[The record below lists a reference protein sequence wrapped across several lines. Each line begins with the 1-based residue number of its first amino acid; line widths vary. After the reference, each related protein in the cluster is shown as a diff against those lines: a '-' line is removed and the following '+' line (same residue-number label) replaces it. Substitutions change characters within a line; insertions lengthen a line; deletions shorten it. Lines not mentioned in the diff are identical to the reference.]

1 MKILLVE
8 DEPGVASFI
17 RKGLEE
23 QQHEV
28 QVTYDGETALQIL
41 DGTVWDV
48 IILDVILPR
57 LSGLEV
63 CRIIREK
70 LHLSTPV
77 LMLKALGST
86 DNIVKG
92 LETGAD
98 DYLVKPF
105 KFKELLARIKA
116 LLRRHDGEVIPLRK
130 LLFADVELDLDKKVV
145 SRAGLPVI
153 LTSRE
158 FLLLEYFMRNPNR
171 VISRT
176 EILQNVWEINFDTG
190 SNVIEVS
197 LSYLRNR
204 MDKGHRRRLLHTNMR
219 EAYKMQAHV

>member
-1 MKILLVE
+1 ML
-8 DEPGVASFI
+8 
-17 RKGLEE
+17 
-23 QQHEV
+23 
-28 QVTYDGETALQIL
+28 TAL
-41 DGTVWDV
+41 V
-48 IILDVILPR
+48 
-57 LSGLEV
+57 
-63 CRIIREK
+63 
-70 LHLSTPV
+70 
-77 LMLKALGST
+77 ST
-86 DNIVKG
+86 DNIGKG

-176 EILQNVWEINFDTG
+176 EILENVWEINFDQG
-190 SNVIEVS
+190 SNVIDVYI
-197 LSYLRNR
+197 SYLRNKI
-204 MDKGHRRRLLHTNMR
+204 DKGHPRRLIHTKVGMGYIIDRKSTRLNSS
-219 EAYKMQAHV
+219 H

>member
-70 LHLSTPV
+70 LPLSTPV
-77 LMLKALGST
+77 LMLTALGST
-86 DNIVKG
+86 DSIVKG
-92 LETGAD
+92 LETGAA
-98 DYLVKPF
+98 DYPVKPF
-105 KFKELLARIKA
+105 IFKPLHVRLKHLLQTNNRQM
-116 LLRRHDGEVIPLRK
+116 
-130 LLFADVELDLDKKVV
+130 KK
-145 SRAGLPVI
+145 
-153 LTSRE
+153 
-158 FLLLEYFMRNPNR
+158 
-171 VISRT
+171 
-176 EILQNVWEINFDTG
+176 
-190 SNVIEVS
+190 
-197 LSYLRNR
+197 
-204 MDKGHRRRLLHTNMR
+204 
-219 EAYKMQAHV
+219 

>member
-1 MKILLVE
+1 
-8 DEPGVASFI
+8 
-17 RKGLEE
+17 
-23 QQHEV
+23 
-28 QVTYDGETALQIL
+28 
-41 DGTVWDV
+41 
-48 IILDVILPR
+48 
-57 LSGLEV
+57 
-63 CRIIREK
+63 
-70 LHLSTPV
+70 
-77 LMLKALGST
+77 MLTALGST

-105 KFKELLARIKA
+105 KVKELLARIKA

-176 EILQNVWEINFDTG
+176 EILENVWEINFDLG
-190 SNVIEVS
+190 SNVIDVYIR
-197 LSYLRNR
+197 YLQIGRASC
-204 MDKGHRRRLLHTNMR
+204 R
-219 EAYKMQAHV
+219 ERVCQYG

>member
-1 MKILLVE
+1 
-8 DEPGVASFI
+8 
-17 RKGLEE
+17 
-23 QQHEV
+23 
-28 QVTYDGETALQIL
+28 
-41 DGTVWDV
+41 
-48 IILDVILPR
+48 
-57 LSGLEV
+57 
-63 CRIIREK
+63 
-70 LHLSTPV
+70 
-77 LMLKALGST
+77 MLTALGST

-105 KFKELLARIKA
+105 KVKELLARIKA

-176 EILQNVWEINFDTG
+176 EILEHVWAINFDLG
-190 SNVIEVS
+190 STVIDVYISRSEE
-197 LSYLRNR
+197 
-204 MDKGHRRRLLHTNMR
+204 RRVGK
-219 EAYKMQAHV
+219 ECESKC